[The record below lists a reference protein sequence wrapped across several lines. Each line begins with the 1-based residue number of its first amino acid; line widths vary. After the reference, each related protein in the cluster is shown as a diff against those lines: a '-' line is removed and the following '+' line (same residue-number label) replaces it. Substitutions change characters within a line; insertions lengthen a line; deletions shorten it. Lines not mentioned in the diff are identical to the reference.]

1 MMKRR
6 KFGGMLSGP
15 IEEFIRNPAFDRL
28 IFIEKDHAAAQKT
41 RAAVG
46 MYIWRN
52 DLDLTT
58 SVRDDEIWVLKDKD
72 AMDESIT
79 VDLRMNE
86 DI

>member
-1 MMKRR
+1 MKKRR
-6 KFGGMLSGP
+6 KLGRIISDP
-15 IEEFIRNPAFDRL
+15 IEGFVNIPECDRL

-58 SVRDDEIWVLKDKD
+58 SVKNDEIWIMKNKDIL
-72 AMDESIT
+72 DETII
-79 VDLRMNE
+79 VDLRSN
-86 DI
+86 